1 MAVIVIMTGLRV
13 QGPKLSRKSGYCD
26 RFQGSRP
33 KPVKKMLLL

>member
-33 KPVKKMLLL
+33 KAVKKMRLL